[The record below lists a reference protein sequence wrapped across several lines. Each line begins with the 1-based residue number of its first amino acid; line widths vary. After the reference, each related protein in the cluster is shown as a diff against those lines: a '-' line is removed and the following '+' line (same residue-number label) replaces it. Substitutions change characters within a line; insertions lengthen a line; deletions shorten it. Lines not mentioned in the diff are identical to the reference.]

1 VPALPELYQM
11 LLESRA
17 TTAQVREQLSVV
29 PQLLA
34 QVAQL
39 QQQVDELRQEAL
51 KRQRMA

>member
-1 VPALPELYQM
+1 
-11 LLESRA
+11 
-17 TTAQVREQLSVV
+17 VREQLRVV
-29 PQLLA
+29 PQLQA